1 MPAGNKHSDEAPR
14 PDYSQLYKEQ
24 STIKL
29 PPTTNTRQSDRGMSS
44 IPTGFPSRPKDKY
57 QLLKEEFH
65 RNRDK
70 LRQTRAQL
78 ENYDRELRRKNEEL
92 GSYQRHV
99 GYLQHEKQRAKDTI
113 NGLQNDLNN
122 VHQQLEDAKNLSE
135 VRGKELLGAQ
145 VFLTKADT
153 LSIAEVGEKVTALN
167 EEIFQAASTLKEALV
182 HKRHEVS
189 RTELEAAAAVSKE
202 MVGEKMTNI
211 LITQSQKPELEV
223 NPLLVQVVLQIFMI
237 KFCVS
242 KIQSWYPDPT
252 IEGFLSAIYSDI
264 RSTGKH
270 CIDSKNQI
278 LPDIQ

>member
-29 PPTTNTRQSDRGMSS
+29 PPTNTRQSDRGMPS
-44 IPTGFPSRPKDKY
+44 IPTGPSSRPKDKY

-65 RNRDK
+65 RNRDE

-92 GSYQRHV
+92 GGYQRQV

-113 NGLQNDLNN
+113 NGLQNELNN

-135 VRGKELLGAQ
+135 LRGKELLGAQ

-211 LITQSQKPELEV
+211 LITQSQKPEPEV
-223 NPLLVQVVLQIFMI
+223 NPLLVQVVLRIFMVN
-237 KFCVS
+237 FCVS
-242 KIQSWYPDPT
+242 KLQSWYPGDSA
-252 IEGFLSAIYSDI
+252 IGEFLSVIYSRI

-270 CIDSKNQI
+270 PSQIDLKPSFA
-278 LPDIQ
+278 